1 MSEQT
6 VSLIVAMTWP
16 LVLLILVLVFLRP
29 LRQLLQREDVEVR
42 GPGGFLISSR
52 NRQAAVT
59 ALVKA
64 SQKEPALA
72 LAPDDAEAQI
82 EVAASGVERTRRVPR
97 VLWVDDRPSNNR
109 YEQTMLH
116 ALGMYVDLSTS
127 TDDALAKVTV
137 RGGYDVIISDMGRPP
152 DEQAGYTLL
161 AELRRVGVMTPFVI
175 YATSRDPAHFDES
188 VRRGGEGCTNRP
200 NELVELVTNA
210 LRSHE
215 LR

>member
-16 LVLLILVLVFLRP
+16 LVLLILVLIFLRP

-52 NRQAAVT
+52 NRQVAAT

-72 LAPDDAEAQI
+72 LAPDDAEVEI
-82 EVAASGVERTRRVPR
+82 EVAASGVERSWRVPR

-109 YEQTMLH
+109 YERTVLH

-137 RGGYDVIISDMGRPP
+137 RGGYDVIISDMGRPS

-188 VRRGGEGCTNRP
+188 VRRGAEGCTNRP